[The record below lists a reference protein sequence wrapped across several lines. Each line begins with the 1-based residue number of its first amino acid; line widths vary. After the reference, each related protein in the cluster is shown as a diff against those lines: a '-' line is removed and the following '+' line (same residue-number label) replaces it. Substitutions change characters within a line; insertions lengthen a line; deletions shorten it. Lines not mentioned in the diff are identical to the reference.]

1 MTHASSAAALAPL
14 SFGSVQFE
22 VVDRNNQPWLRGYQI
37 GTALGYSNQP
47 DAAIRKIF
55 DRNAAEF
62 TDRMT
67 ALVKLPTEGG
77 LQETR
82 IFSLRGAHLLGM
94 FARTAKAAEFRR
106 WALDVLDRE
115 LDRDEAPVA
124 PLSPTPPAAHRRQA
138 QTQNRR
144 AWTLT
149 QALYPWVLER
159 VQSGEAVPTADEL
172 RDLWRRGPSS
182 GAGWPAG
189 DRRVVGLRPDGTFST
204 APLPKGALLC
214 TPAELPRLI
223 ADANGGPF
231 PCTLLPAII
240 SAAADRL
247 GKAVAFTTGP
257 LSPPAGK

>member
-1 MTHASSAAALAPL
+1 MSTSALAPL

-22 VVDRNNQPWLRGYQI
+22 IVDRDRQPWLRSQQI
-37 GTALGYSNQP
+37 SVALGYSRGDQ
-47 DAAIRKIF
+47 AA
-55 DRNAAEF
+55 DLYTRNAAEF

-67 ALVKLPTEGG
+67 ALIKLPTQGG
-77 LQETR
+77 LQDTR

-106 WALDVLDRE
+106 WILDVLDRE
-115 LDRDEAPVA
+115 TGRHETQNA
-124 PLSPTPPAAHRRQA
+124 PAAHRRQA
-138 QTQNRR
+138 QAQNRR

-149 QALYPWVLER
+149 QALYPWVLEQ
-159 VQSGEAVPTADEL
+159 VQAGEAVPTADEL
-172 RDLWRRGPSS
+172 RDLWRRAPSS
-182 GAGWPAG
+182 VAGWPVG

-223 ADANGGPF
+223 ADAQGGPI

-247 GKAVAFTTGP
+247 GKAVAFTAGP

>member
-1 MTHASSAAALAPL
+1 MTNSVLPVSAVSFSYQNRPLRVEQDTNGDPLFHVGDLCAILEHTNPRQAVRQHVDPEDVTKRDTLTAGGKQETLFVREPGMWSLLLGSHAPAAQPVKRWVTA
-14 SFGSVQFE
+14 E
-22 VVDRNNQPWLRGYQI
+22 VLPV
-37 GTALGYSNQP
+37 
-47 DAAIRKIF
+47 IRKTG
-55 DRNAAEF
+55 RYE
-62 TDRMT
+62 
-67 ALVKLPTEGG
+67 
-77 LQETR
+77 
-82 IFSLRGAHLLGM
+82 
-94 FARTAKAAEFRR
+94 
-106 WALDVLDRE
+106 
-115 LDRDEAPVA
+115 A
-124 PLSPTPPAAHRRQA
+124 PLSPQPPAAHRRQA
-138 QTQNRR
+138 QAQNRR

-149 QALYPWVLER
+149 QALYPWVLEQ
-159 VQSGEAVPTADEL
+159 VQAGEAVPTADEL

-214 TPAELPRLI
+214 APAELPRLI
-223 ADANGGPF
+223 ADAQGGPI